1 MICHDL
7 LSLKKPGSTSEGL
20 KLRIG
25 EDIRCTCHVSF
36 FVSGN
41 DHLSNP
47 NKSNKMQKLFGHPS
61 IHPLHLTKKTTTASL
76 RVWQFSKGLYDLQK
90 SKISFHLISLPN
102 PKDSKDQAWTLF
114 LLAVQGYNTI
124 ARFHHV
130 GLLPGTNCF
139 RTCIEGLVS
148 KTAKENFQH
157 LRKNET
163 TKNRQ
168 KLLNISVMVPINRKF
183 NERLNLT

>member
-7 LSLKKPGSTSEGL
+7 LSLKKPRSTSEGL

-61 IHPLHLTKKTTTASL
+61 IHPLHLTKKETTTASL

-90 SKISFHLISLPN
+90 SKISDSSHILTKSQGLQGPGLDTLP
-102 PKDSKDQAWTLF
+102 S
-114 LLAVQGYNTI
+114 GH
-124 ARFHHV
+124 ARLQHY
-130 GLLPGTNCF
+130 
-139 RTCIEGLVS
+139 RQVS
-148 KTAKENFQH
+148 PCWSPPRH
-157 LRKNET
+157 
-163 TKNRQ
+163 
-168 KLLNISVMVPINRKF
+168 KLLQ
-183 NERLNLT
+183 NLEL